1 MGQDPAAIQQEI
13 AATRERLGE
22 TASALADKAN
32 VPAQAIEAVREHT
45 AGRSASELLSPEEA
59 RRALR
64 GAARMAHENPLGLVF
79 GALAIGFAVG
89 MLLPATQL
97 EDERLGSLSDRVQAD
112 VRELGDEALG
122 RARDVGQ
129 QVIDESSGAV

>member
-32 VPAQAIEAVREHT
+32 VPAQAVEAVREHT
-45 AGRSASELLSPEEA
+45 AGRSASELLSPDEV
-59 RRALR
+59 RRAVR
-64 GAARMAHENPLGLVF
+64 GAARIADENPLGLVF

-97 EDERLGSLSDRVQAD
+97 EDERLGSLSDRIQAD

-122 RARDVGQ
+122 RTRDVGQ
-129 QVIDESSGAV
+129 QVLDESSRPV

>member
-1 MGQDPAAIQQEI
+1 MGEEPAAIQREI

-32 VPAQAIEAVREHT
+32 VPARAVEAVRQHT
-45 AGRSASELLSPEEA
+45 AGRSESELLSPEEL
-59 RRALR
+59 RRAAR
-64 GAARMAHENPLGLVF
+64 GAARFADENPLGLVF

-89 MLLPATQL
+89 MLLPATTL
-97 EDERLGSLSDRVQAD
+97 EDERIGPLSDRIQAD

-122 RARDVGQ
+122 RAQDVGRT
-129 QVIDESSGAV
+129 VLGEGSVDK